1 MNIKFEKVETN
12 TVKLEVTVE
21 AEKFNEAVKKA
32 YAKNGKK
39 YNITRF

>member
-21 AEKFNEAVKKA
+21 AEKFNEAVRKHTQRTVE
-32 YAKNGKK
+32 
-39 YNITRF
+39 IQRTRF